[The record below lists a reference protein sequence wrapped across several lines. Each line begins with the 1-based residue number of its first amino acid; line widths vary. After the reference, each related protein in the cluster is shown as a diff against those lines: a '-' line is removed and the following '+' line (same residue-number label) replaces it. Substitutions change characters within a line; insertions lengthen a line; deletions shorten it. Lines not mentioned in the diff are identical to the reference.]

1 MQKWIRIVLITIA
14 ALAILIVGAL
24 YFLNEDVPQ
33 KEVKGDADLLAER
46 MMSAVNVEAW
56 DSLKLI
62 SWTFPGEHHYLWD
75 KERHFVDHKWGDRRV
90 LLHTKTL
97 KGIAYV
103 NGQRLQDS
111 LKIRKNVEK
120 AWSHFC
126 NDSWWLNAPVKAMDP
141 GVNRSIVEAENG
153 SRALKLEYSSGGVTP
168 GDIYVWLLDDN
179 YMPKSY
185 KMWVSIIPVGGLE
198 FTWEDWIELPGGAL
212 IATKHQSKGLTLEL
226 TNIKGAY
233 DYQALNLEDPFS
245 ELDQIIQ

>member
-1 MQKWIRIVLITIA
+1 
-14 ALAILIVGAL
+14 
-24 YFLNEDVPQ
+24 
-33 KEVKGDADLLAER
+33 
-46 MMSAVNVEAW
+46 
-56 DSLKLI
+56 
-62 SWTFPGEHHYLWD
+62 
-75 KERHFVDHKWGDRRV
+75 
-90 LLHTKTL
+90 
-97 KGIAYV
+97 
-103 NGQRLQDS
+103 
-111 LKIRKNVEK
+111 
-120 AWSHFC
+120 
-126 NDSWWLNAPVKAMDP
+126 MDP